1 MKKSESGTRFSIKLK
16 FISGIALLV
25 GLIILLHSI
34 NTSLR
39 EESLL
44 SSSMDQSGLLLSS
57 TLAIACQD
65 PIISQSYDALV
76 PYTERIIAG
85 GQDIHEISILDID
98 GRYLAHR
105 LRGDSESLLG
115 KIIGEKMRN
124 RIDSIETPTRLQ
136 GDDGTY
142 VDYAAPIKVGTS
154 RFGTVILRFGFD
166 RLTEAKAVSR
176 QHIILIAM
184 VGLLAG
190 IILSVVL
197 AKFITKGLDNLIE
210 GTQVIEGGNLS
221 YRIKAVSDDEIGTLA
236 QRFNEMLDALEANNK
251 ALDRKIFEIETLF
264 KASQAMNF
272 QSDTDKL
279 IKQILEMAGKAI
291 RAERCSI
298 MLQTGV
304 GADELETKLV
314 FGFKEGQELAQPH
327 ASVKIRSGEG
337 VAGTVLKTGN
347 SIIVNDG
354 HKDPLFKSFENNQD
368 FERTIT
374 NLISVPLKIKD
385 RVTGVINGVNKLNS
399 EPFTEEDQRLLEALA
414 QQAAMAVEH
423 ARLYELAITDGLTK
437 LFIHRYFQA
446 RLEEEMVRAKR
457 YHTACSLI
465 IFDIDHF
472 KKFNDTYGHQQGD
485 VVLIEVAKLTKQTVR
500 ETVDIPAR
508 YGGEEFAIILPETD
522 AKGAHLVAERLRKT
536 VEAFDFPGQE
546 KALKVT
552 ISLGVSTFP
561 DHASIKSM
569 LIKKADIALYE
580 CKDNGR
586 NCSFIYND
594 SMADKSDD
602 H

>member
-1 MKKSESGTRFSIKLK
+1 
-16 FISGIALLV
+16 
-25 GLIILLHSI
+25 
-34 NTSLR
+34 
-39 EESLL
+39 
-44 SSSMDQSGLLLSS
+44 MDQSGLLLSS

-105 LRGDSESLLG
+105 LRGDAESLLG
-115 KIIGEKMRN
+115 QIIGEPMRSK
-124 RIDSIETPTRLQ
+124 IDSIETPTRML
-136 GDDGTY
+136 GADGSY
-142 VDYAAPIKVGTS
+142 VDYIAPIKVGTS

-166 RLTEAKAVSR
+166 RLTEAKSVSR
-176 QHIILIAM
+176 QHIVLISM

-190 IILSVVL
+190 IILSVIL
-197 AKFITKGLDNLIE
+197 AKFITRGLDNLIE
-210 GTQVIEGGNLS
+210 GTQVIESGNLS
-221 YRIKAVSDDEIGTLA
+221 YRIKAVSEDEIGTLA
-236 QRFNEMLDALEANNK
+236 YRFNEMLDALEANNK
-251 ALDRKIFEIETLF
+251 ALHRKIFEIETLF

-298 MLQTGV
+298 MLQSGV
-304 GADELETKLV
+304 GSDELETKIV
-314 FGFKEGQELAQPH
+314 FGLKEGQEGVQPH
-327 ASVKIRSGEG
+327 STVKIKSGEG

-354 HKDPLFKSFENNQD
+354 HKDPLFKSYDNNLEFEK
-368 FERTIT
+368 TIS

-385 RVTGVINGVNKLNS
+385 RVTGVINGVNKVNS

-446 RLEEEMVRAKR
+446 RLEEEIVRAKR

-465 IFDIDHF
+465 LFDIDHF

-536 VEAFDFPGQE
+536 VEAYDFPGQE

-561 DHASIKSM
+561 DHASVKSV
-569 LIKKADIALYE
+569 LIKKADMALYE
-580 CKDNGR
+580 CKGRGR

-594 SMADKSDD
+594 SIAEKTG
-602 H
+602 

>member
-1 MKKSESGTRFSIKLK
+1 MKKSESANRFSIKLK

-25 GLIILLHSI
+25 GLIIILNSV

-44 SSSMDQSGLLLSS
+44 TSSMDQSGLLLSS

-105 LRGDSESLLG
+105 LRGDAESLLG
-115 KIIGEKMRN
+115 QIIGEPVRSK
-124 RIDSIETPTRLQ
+124 IDNIETPTRML
-136 GDDGTY
+136 GADGTY
-142 VDYAAPIKVGTS
+142 VDYIAPIKVGTS

-166 RLTEAKAVSR
+166 RLTEAKSVSR
-176 QHIILIAM
+176 QHIVLISM

-190 IILSVVL
+190 IILSVIL
-197 AKFITKGLDNLIE
+197 AKFITRGLDNLIE
-210 GTQVIEGGNLS
+210 GTQVIESGNLS
-221 YRIKAVSDDEIGTLA
+221 YRIKAVSEDEIGTLA
-236 QRFNEMLDALEANNK
+236 YRFNEMLDALEANNK

-298 MLQTGV
+298 MLQSGV
-304 GADELETKLV
+304 GSDELETKIV
-314 FGFKEGQELAQPH
+314 FGLKEGQEGVQPH
-327 ASVKIRSGEG
+327 SSVKIKSGEG

-347 SIIVNDG
+347 SIIVNEG
-354 HKDPLFKSFENNQD
+354 HKDPLFKSYDNNLEFEK
-368 FERTIT
+368 TIS

-399 EPFTEEDQRLLEALA
+399 ELFTEEDQRLLEALA

-446 RLEEEMVRAKR
+446 RLEEEIVRAKR

-465 IFDIDHF
+465 LFDIDHF

-536 VEAFDFPGQE
+536 VEAYDFPGQE

-561 DHASIKSM
+561 DHASVKSV
-569 LIKKADIALYE
+569 LIKKADMALYE
-580 CKDNGR
+580 CKGRGR

-594 SMADKSDD
+594 SIAEKTG
-602 H
+602 

>member
-1 MKKSESGTRFSIKLK
+1 
-16 FISGIALLV
+16 
-25 GLIILLHSI
+25 
-34 NTSLR
+34 
-39 EESLL
+39 
-44 SSSMDQSGLLLSS
+44 MDQSGLLLSS

-105 LRGDSESLLG
+105 LRGDAESLLG
-115 KIIGEKMRN
+115 QIIGEPMRSK
-124 RIDSIETPTRLQ
+124 IDSIETPTRML
-136 GDDGTY
+136 GADGSY
-142 VDYAAPIKVGTS
+142 VDYIAPIKVGTS

-166 RLTEAKAVSR
+166 RLTEAKSVSR

-190 IILSVVL
+190 IILSVIL
-197 AKFITKGLDNLIE
+197 AKFITRGLDNLIE
-210 GTQVIEGGNLS
+210 GTQVIESGNLS
-221 YRIKAVSDDEIGTLA
+221 YRIKAVSEDEIGTLA
-236 QRFNEMLDALEANNK
+236 YRFNEMLDALEANNK

-298 MLQTGV
+298 MLQSGM
-304 GADELETKLV
+304 GSDELETKIV
-314 FGFKEGQELAQPH
+314 FGLKEGQEGVQPH
-327 ASVKIRSGEG
+327 STVKIKSGEG

-347 SIIVNDG
+347 SIIVNEG
-354 HKDPLFKSFENNQD
+354 HKDPLFKSYDNNLEFEK
-368 FERTIT
+368 TISS
-374 NLISVPLKIKD
+374 LISVPLKIKD
-385 RVTGVINGVNKLNS
+385 RVTGVINGVNKVNS

-465 IFDIDHF
+465 LFDIDHF

-536 VEAFDFPGQE
+536 VEAYDFPGQE

-552 ISLGVSTFP
+552 ISLGVATFP
-561 DHASIKSM
+561 DHASVKSV
-569 LIKKADIALYE
+569 LIKKADMALYE
-580 CKDNGR
+580 CKGRGR

-594 SMADKSDD
+594 SIAEKTG
-602 H
+602 

>member
-1 MKKSESGTRFSIKLK
+1 
-16 FISGIALLV
+16 
-25 GLIILLHSI
+25 
-34 NTSLR
+34 
-39 EESLL
+39 
-44 SSSMDQSGLLLSS
+44 MDQSGLLLSS

-105 LRGDSESLLG
+105 LRGDAESLLG
-115 KIIGEKMRN
+115 QVIGEPMRSK
-124 RIDSIETPTRLQ
+124 IDSIETPTRML
-136 GDDGTY
+136 GADGSY
-142 VDYAAPIKVGTS
+142 VDYIAPIKVGTS

-166 RLTEAKAVSR
+166 RLTEAKSVSR

-190 IILSVVL
+190 IILSVIL
-197 AKFITKGLDNLIE
+197 AKFITRGLDNLIE
-210 GTQVIEGGNLS
+210 GTQVIESGNLS
-221 YRIKAVSDDEIGTLA
+221 YRIKAVSEDEIGTLA
-236 QRFNEMLDALEANNK
+236 YRFNEMLNALEANNK

-298 MLQTGV
+298 MLQSGM
-304 GADELETKLV
+304 GSDELETKIV
-314 FGFKEGQELAQPH
+314 FGLKEGQEGVQPH
-327 ASVKIRSGEG
+327 STVKIKSGEG

-347 SIIVNDG
+347 SIIVNEG
-354 HKDPLFKSFENNQD
+354 HKDPLFKSYDNNLEFEK
-368 FERTIT
+368 TISS
-374 NLISVPLKIKD
+374 LISVPLKIKD
-385 RVTGVINGVNKLNS
+385 RVTGVINGVNKVNS

-465 IFDIDHF
+465 LFDIDHF

-536 VEAFDFPGQE
+536 VEAYDFPGQE

-552 ISLGVSTFP
+552 ISLGVATFP
-561 DHASIKSM
+561 DHASVKSI
-569 LIKKADIALYE
+569 LIKKADMALYE
-580 CKDNGR
+580 CKGRGR

-594 SMADKSDD
+594 SIAEKTG
-602 H
+602 

>member
-1 MKKSESGTRFSIKLK
+1 MKKSESANRFSIKLK

-25 GLIILLHSI
+25 GLIIILNSV

-44 SSSMDQSGLLLSS
+44 TSSMDQSGLLLSS

-105 LRGDSESLLG
+105 LRGDAESLLG
-115 KIIGEKMRN
+115 QIIGEPMRSK
-124 RIDSIETPTRLQ
+124 IDSIETPTRML
-136 GDDGTY
+136 GADGSY
-142 VDYAAPIKVGTS
+142 VDYIAPIKVGTS

-166 RLTEAKAVSR
+166 RLTEAKSVSR
-176 QHIILIAM
+176 QHIILISM

-190 IILSVVL
+190 IILSVIL
-197 AKFITKGLDNLIE
+197 AKFITRGLDNLIE
-210 GTQVIEGGNLS
+210 GTQVIESGNLS
-221 YRIKAVSDDEIGTLA
+221 YRIKAVSEDEIGTLA
-236 QRFNEMLDALEANNK
+236 YRFNEMLDALEANNK

-298 MLQTGV
+298 MLQSGV
-304 GADELETKLV
+304 GSDELETKIV
-314 FGFKEGQELAQPH
+314 FGLKEGQEGVQPH
-327 ASVKIRSGEG
+327 SSVKIKSGEG

-347 SIIVNDG
+347 SIIVNEG
-354 HKDPLFKSFENNQD
+354 HKDPLFKSYDNNLEFEK
-368 FERTIT
+368 TIS

-385 RVTGVINGVNKLNS
+385 RVTGVINGVNKVNS

-446 RLEEEMVRAKR
+446 RLEEEIVRAKR

-465 IFDIDHF
+465 LFDIDHF

-536 VEAFDFPGQE
+536 VEAYDFPGQE

-561 DHASIKSM
+561 DHASVKSV
-569 LIKKADIALYE
+569 LIKKADMALYE
-580 CKDNGR
+580 CKGRGR

-594 SMADKSDD
+594 SIAEKTG
-602 H
+602 